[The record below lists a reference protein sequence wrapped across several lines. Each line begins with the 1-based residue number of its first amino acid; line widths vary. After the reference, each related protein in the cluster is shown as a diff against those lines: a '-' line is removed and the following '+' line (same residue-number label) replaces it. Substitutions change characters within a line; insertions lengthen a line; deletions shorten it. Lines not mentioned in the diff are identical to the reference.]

1 MQNNFE
7 RFLKP
12 VFEKAEKARLKSVKG
27 KKTAAHKLMAAVAEP
42 KQKVEIPYEFNA
54 KDYLAFLLYI
64 NAEIEHGLML
74 QYLYSGY
81 SIGGAQVPEKYQDK
95 VRNWQEIILGIAK
108 EEMGHFISVQNIL
121 KVIGAPLNF
130 GRMDYPWDTPF
141 YPFPFKLEPLSLKS
155 LAKYVYAESP
165 EGWIDFDDPYAKEV
179 KKLVHAQTADPHRV
193 GALFTVMMDIV
204 NDTELIPDELFQS
217 NTFPFQAKFDEW
229 GRSYT
234 GGQRGASAHGPKGGP
249 DVLVLPLT
257 CRDDVYNSLLEI
269 SEQGEAPK
277 KEEDGGKPSHFD
289 RFLYVFKELN
299 EVLKEDKNFMP
310 ARNVAVNPFIPGKDD
325 EGVPHG
331 SINVGTDYEQDA
343 IADPEA
349 RAWGHLFNVRYR
361 MLLNYLAH
369 SFLLDDG
376 FNNSGA
382 VSPRATIINATFG
395 EMYNL
400 RSISNVMVQLPL
412 NPGGVGGKNAGPPFT
427 IPYTLNLPMGEHNRW
442 LEHKNLLEASKT
454 IVDDLLPHVVSE
466 NNLRYLRSLMESD
479 DKLMQIINKLTNPN
493 NH

>member
-12 VFEKAEKARLKSVKG
+12 VFQKAEIARLQSTGEKA
-27 KKTAAHKLMAAVAEP
+27 TAHALYQAVP
-42 KQKVEIPYEFNA
+42 TPKVEIPYEFNA
-54 KDYLAFLLYI
+54 PDYLAFLLYI

-81 SIGGAQVPEKYQDK
+81 SIGGEQVPEKYRET
-95 VRNWQEIILGIAK
+95 VRNWQEIILGVAK

-141 YPFPFKLEPLSLKS
+141 YPFPFTLEPFSLKS

-165 EGWIDFDDPYAKEV
+165 EEWLDENGPTAKKV
-179 KKLVHAQTADPHRV
+179 KALVHSQTHDPHRV

-204 NDTELIPDELFQS
+204 NDTELIPDSLFQA
-217 NTFPFQAKFDEW
+217 NTYPYQAKFDEW

-234 GGQRGASAHGPKGGP
+234 GGQRGAAANGPKGGP

-257 CRDDVYNSLLEI
+257 CRDDAYAALQEI

-277 KEEDGGKPSHFD
+277 SEEDGGKASHFK
-289 RFLYVFKELN
+289 RFLFIFEELEAILEKDKDFK
-299 EVLKEDKNFMP
+299 P
-310 ARNVAVNPFIPGKDD
+310 SRNVAVNPFIPGKDD
-325 EGVPHG
+325 DGVPLPSIELG
-331 SINVGTDYEQDA
+331 SEHEQDA

-349 RAWGHLFNVRYR
+349 RSWGHLLNVRYR

-412 NPGGVGGKNAGPPFT
+412 KPGGRGGKNAGPPFT
-427 IPYTLNLPMGEHNRW
+427 IPYTLSLPMGEQNRW
-442 LEHKNLLEASKT
+442 REHQNLIEASKT
-454 IVDDLLPHVVSE
+454 IVDDLLPHITSE
-466 NNLRYLRSLMESD
+466 GNLRYLHSLLEAD
-479 DKLMQIINKLTNPN
+479 EKLMQIISKLTNLTN
-493 NH
+493 N

>member
-12 VFEKAEKARLKSVKG
+12 VFEKAKTARLKQISPNALAASPLDD
-27 KKTAAHKLMAAVAEP
+27 KTNA
-42 KQKVEIPYEFNA
+42 KVEIPYEFNA

-74 QYLYSGY
+74 QYLYAGY
-81 SIGGAQVPEKYQDK
+81 SLGGEQVPERHREL
-95 VRNWQEIILGIAK
+95 VRKWQEVILGIAK

-130 GRMDYPWDTPF
+130 GRSDYPWDTPF
-141 YPFPFKLEPLSLKS
+141 YPFPFKLEPLTLKS

-165 EGWIDFDDPYAKEV
+165 EGWIDLDSPVSKEV
-179 KKLVHAQTADPHRV
+179 KRLVHAQADDPHRV
-193 GALFTVMMDIV
+193 GALFKVMMDIV
-204 NDTELIPDELFQS
+204 NDTELIPDELFQANS
-217 NTFPFQAKFDEW
+217 FPYQAKFDEW
-229 GRSYT
+229 GRGYVD
-234 GGQRGASAHGPKGGP
+234 GNRGAAPHGPRGVP

-257 CRDDVYNSLLEI
+257 CRDDVFAALQEI
-269 SEQGEAPK
+269 SEQGEAPTK
-277 KEEDGGKPSHFD
+277 IKDPNAPSHFE
-289 RFLYVFKELN
+289 RFLSIFEKLQEILEKEPTFK
-299 EVLKEDKNFMP
+299 
-310 ARNVAVNPFIPGKDD
+310 ASRNVAVNPFIPGKD
-325 EGVPHG
+325 EQGNPLP
-331 SINVGTDYEQDA
+331 SIKTGTDYEQDA
-343 IADPEA
+343 IANPES
-349 RAWGHLFNVRYR
+349 RAWGHLLNVRYR

-412 NPGGVGGKNAGPPFT
+412 NPGGKGGKNAGPPFT
-427 IPYTLNLPMGEHNRW
+427 IPYTLNMPMVEHNRW
-442 LEHKNLLEASKT
+442 REHQNLLEASKT
-454 IVDDLLPHVVSE
+454 IVDDLLPFVKSE
-466 NNLRYLRSLMESD
+466 NNLRYLQSLLESD
-479 DKLMQIINKLTNPN
+479 DKLMQIIVKLTQAN
-493 NH
+493 NN